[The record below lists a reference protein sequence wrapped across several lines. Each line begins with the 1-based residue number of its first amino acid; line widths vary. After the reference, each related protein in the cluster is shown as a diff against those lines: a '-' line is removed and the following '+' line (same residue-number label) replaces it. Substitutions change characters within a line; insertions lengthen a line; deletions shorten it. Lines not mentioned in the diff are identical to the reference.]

1 MKKGIIMEMD
11 DFFLTLLTPEGEF
24 LRAKRLKQSYSIGEE
39 ITFYPVEG
47 KNQLRYLSSIKKV
60 AKMKTVWAAAA
71 AVLLFSG
78 SFIPMYQN
86 NKAYA
91 YMSIDVNPSIELG
104 INKKMQVVE
113 LTGYNPEGKKIIS
126 HLDDWEKQDVTKVTE
141 EILSEIGKEGYFK
154 TNKHVIISTVPTSQM
169 EKKEEQ
175 KLETDIKEIT
185 KVVSEQQLAYTVL
198 SGTEKDL
205 ETAHE
210 KGVTAGKYKA
220 VNNPVAKEKVEN
232 NWKKYKNH
240 NNPTEPEAKAPPG
253 QIKKQIDENVTQE
266 PPAVDNTPQA
276 AVGQSPVEDKVPP
289 GQAKKIVDNQLKQNP
304 GQAKKQANQQG
315 NSQGNP
321 NPKGKYHYFDNQ
333 IKQRNK

>member
-11 DFFLTLLTPEGEF
+11 DVFLTLLTPEGEF
-24 LRAKRLKQSYSIGEE
+24 LRAKRLKQTYSIGEE
-39 ITFYPVEG
+39 ISFYPVES
-47 KNQLRYLSSIKKV
+47 KNHLKYLSSIKKV

-91 YMSIDVNPSIELG
+91 YMSIDVNPSIEPG

-126 HLDDWEKQDVTKVTE
+126 HLDDWKKQDVTKVTE

-175 KLETDIKEIT
+175 KLETDVKEIT
-185 KVVSEQQLAYTVL
+185 KAVSEQQLAYTIL

-220 VNNPVAKEKVEN
+220 INNPVAKEKVEN

-253 QIKKQIDENVTQE
+253 QLMKQMEENVTQK

-276 AVGQSPVEDKVPP
+276 AVGQSPVEDKIPP
-289 GQAKKIVDNQLKQNP
+289 GQAKKLDDNQQKQNP
-304 GQAKKQANQQG
+304 GQAKKQDIQQG
-315 NSQGNP
+315 NSQGNS
-321 NPKGKYHYFDNQ
+321 NSKGKYHYSDNQ